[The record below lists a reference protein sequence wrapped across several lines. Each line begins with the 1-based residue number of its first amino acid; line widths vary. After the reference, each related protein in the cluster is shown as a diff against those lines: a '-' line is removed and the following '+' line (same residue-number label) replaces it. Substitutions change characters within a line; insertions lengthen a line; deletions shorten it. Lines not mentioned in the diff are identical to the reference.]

1 MNRKRFR
8 LIITVVVAVVILLVA
23 LSIVRSLARKEIF
36 CGLEENRLKIPGL
49 FVREMK
55 SITRGP
61 DCLWIHNLYV
71 KNDSRR
77 TCLKPVLTIKFA
89 PDIVGYAVNGTDAD
103 QRNKGEWI
111 HVRNER
117 DLILM
122 PEKLEPASFVD
133 LTVWTNSPNILGESG
148 ILFSSD
154 NDFEIK
160 TKYTWYRTNEER
172 FK

>member
-1 MNRKRFR
+1 MSRKKSK
-8 LIITVVVAVVILLVA
+8 LIITAVIVVVVLLLV
-23 LSIVRSLARKEIF
+23 LSIVRSLAKKEIF
-36 CGLEENRLKIPGL
+36 CGLEENQLKIPAL

-55 SITRGP
+55 GITRGP
-61 DCLWIHNLYV
+61 DCLWIHNLYL

-77 TCLKPVLTIKFA
+77 TCLTPVLTIKFA

-103 QRNKGEWI
+103 PRDRGEWI
-111 HVRNER
+111 HVRNEC
-117 DLILM
+117 DLIVM
-122 PEKLEPASFVD
+122 PEKLAPASFVD
-133 LTVWTNSPNILGESG
+133 LTVWTNSPNILGENA

-160 TKYTWYRTNEER
+160 TKYTLHRTNEGR

>member
-1 MNRKRFR
+1 MRQKRSK
-8 LIITVVVAVVILLVA
+8 LIITVVIVVVILLLA
-23 LSIVRSLARKEIF
+23 LILVRSLAKKEIF
-36 CGLEENRLKIPGL
+36 CGLEEIRLNIPAL
-49 FVREMK
+49 FVSEMK

-61 DCLWIHNLYV
+61 HNLWIHNVFV

-77 TCLKPVLTIKFA
+77 LCLNPVITIKLM
-89 PDIVGYAVNGTDAD
+89 PSIVGYVVNGTDAD
-103 QRNKGEWI
+103 PRDKEQWI

-122 PEKLEPASFVD
+122 PEKLEAGSFVD
-133 LTVWTNSPNILGESG
+133 LTVWTNSPNVLGEDA

-160 TKYTWYRTNEER
+160 TKYILYRISEQR